1 MPNHTDDRWVPTGKA
16 LVVLILGHPI
26 AQVRSPSA
34 VNAELARRGRDAVL
48 VPMDVEP
55 QNLAAALST
64 LRAWRNCCGAIIT
77 VPHKIAA
84 AAMVDRLSARASL
97 LGAVN
102 LVRRAADTS
111 LEGDMIDG
119 DGFLAALSAS
129 GRSVNGA
136 SVVMFGGGGVGRA
149 LLLALLSAGVKTIA
163 AHEPNEDRRQAL
175 QAVAEQ
181 IGASNRLSLDA
192 MAALPSADIA
202 INATPLG
209 MSPADALPF
218 DPRLLKKGA
227 HVADVVTSPEITPLL
242 QEALAC
248 GLSVQ
253 TGRAMAEAQM
263 PLQIAYFGF
272 DKTRDGAC
280 RE

>member
-1 MPNHTDDRWVPTGKA
+1 M
-16 LVVLILGHPI
+16 
-26 AQVRSPSA
+26 
-34 VNAELARRGRDAVL
+34 
-48 VPMDVEP
+48 
-55 QNLAAALST
+55 
-64 LRAWRNCCGAIIT
+64 
-77 VPHKIAA
+77 
-84 AAMVDRLSARASL
+84 
-97 LGAVN
+97 
-102 LVRRAADTS
+102 VRRAADAS

-119 DGFLAALSAS
+119 DGFLAALAAT

-136 SVVMFGGGGVGRA
+136 SVVVFGGGGVGLA
-149 LLLALLSAGVKTIA
+149 LLLALLGAGAKTIA
-163 AHEPNEDRRQAL
+163 IHEPNADRRQAL
-175 QAVAEQ
+175 GRIAER

-218 DPRLLKKGA
+218 DPHQLKKGA

-248 GLSVQ
+248 GLSIQ

-263 PLQIAYFGF
+263 PLQLRYFGF
-272 DKTRDGAC
+272 DET
-280 RE
+280 